1 MLTTFIAVSTK
12 RLTAAV
18 FAARMRHIR
27 DRLARRM
34 MPELDVFFVGQAA
47 RAVTRLTGEKAFFQK
62 QRPPGEL
69 LPPEEDALLWK
80 TLAPFIEQAILDSG
94 ALAASLVGGQGP
106 TLSDPRVLAQIAQ
119 AGTRIR
125 RINEA
130 TRQAVRDMLTVAHE
144 RGYNTYQVARG
155 VPAEGF
161 RGLRE
166 VVEETYLNRSE
177 AIARTEMAEASLEAA
192 HSEWKDAGVGEL
204 EIIDGGGA
212 TSCEECDARSGEIVS
227 ISEGVELLHPNCT
240 VVTLPVLERV
250 A

>member
-1 MLTTFIAVSTK
+1 MLTTFMAVSTK
-12 RLTAAV
+12 RFTAAV

-34 MPELDVFFVGQAA
+34 MPELDIFFVGQAA
-47 RAVTRLTGEKAFFQK
+47 RAVTRLTGEKAYFK
-62 QRPPGEL
+62 QMPPGEL
-69 LPPEEDALLWK
+69 ISPEEDALLWK

-94 ALAASLVGGQGP
+94 ALAATLIGGQGP
-106 TLSDPRVLAQIAQ
+106 TLADPRVLSQIAQ

-130 TRQAVRDMLTVAHE
+130 TRQAVREMLTVAHE

-212 TSCEECDARSGEIVS
+212 TSCDECDARNGEIVS
-227 ISEGVELLHPNCT
+227 ISEGVELLHPNCS
-240 VVTLPVLERV
+240 VTTIPVLG
-250 A
+250 